1 VTPPGYARRINDFR
15 RCHRL
20 VYRSSAYEVKPANRK
35 KGTVGALRLRSVQPQ
50 YQHHVDPPPVIA
62 PGLSRFDR
70 PVYIQSQ
77 FTRPSRGVARAQ
89 AAGAHNDFTPRVNET
104 LATLRDMIH
113 DSRWPQF
120 VRSLEIFSNETQ
132 VQLNVLETNRP
143 VARRFFD
150 WCAERIPGWVQG
162 PLDYSAAGA
171 IYRVGARSFFQVNR
185 FLIDRLVETALEDTA
200 GETAL
205 DLYAGVG
212 LFSLPLARQ
221 FGSVTAVEA
230 GSDSDLR
237 FNAERAGLSLRVE
250 QSTAERFLANLE
262 IAPDFVLLDPPRS
275 GLGKE
280 VVGHLTRLQPR
291 RITVVACDPATLA
304 RDLAGL
310 TAAGYSIDRLTLV
323 DLFPQTF
330 HLEAVA
336 HIMYHAPG
344 AGFLLPS
351 PNSLTRK

>member
-1 VTPPGYARRINDFR
+1 MGNGVDADGPDVG
-15 RCHRL
+15 HR
-20 VYRSSAYEVKPANRK
+20 
-35 KGTVGALRLRSVQPQ
+35 GASLFL
-50 YQHHVDPPPVIA
+50 
-62 PGLSRFDR
+62 
-70 PVYIQSQ
+70 
-77 FTRPSRGVARAQ
+77 
-89 AAGAHNDFTPRVNET
+89 
-104 LATLRDMIH
+104 
-113 DSRWPQF
+113 
-120 VRSLEIFSNETQ
+120 RSLELFTNEAE

-150 WCAERIPGWVQG
+150 WCAERIPGWAQG
-162 PLDYSAAGA
+162 PLDYPAAGA

-185 FLIDRLVETALEDTA
+185 FLIDRLVETALEDAA

-250 QSTAERFLANLE
+250 QSTAERFLANLKS
-262 IAPDFVLLDPPRS
+262 APDFVLLDPPRA

-280 VVGHLTRLQPR
+280 VVGHLTRLHPR
-291 RITVVACDPATLA
+291 HITIVACDPATLA

-310 TAAGYSIDRLTLV
+310 TAGGYSIDRLTLV

-330 HLEAVA
+330 HMEAVVRILGQA
-336 HIMYHAPG
+336 SYILPRRSAEDCSMAQPFTLFEPVWNSSHEVARRSRRSKMGGLLRI
-344 AGFLLPS
+344 AGDNRVRCYSDLNCVKLILPWS
-351 PNSLTRK
+351 TASIGFCASELKVVGL